1 MSVLAAIRPDDWNL
15 ALFVH
20 VLGALALVGALAT
33 AAAYLFAARRDGSLA
48 LMRAGYGALLIGA
61 LPAFLVTRIA
71 AQWAASK
78 EGVLD
83 SEATWIVAGFVS
95 TDIGFVFLVAAT
107 VAAGLAVRRAGAEET
122 SGELGRSV
130 SIAAWLVGLLIVV
143 YAVMIWMM
151 TAKPG

>member
-1 MSVLAAIRPDDWNL
+1 MDL

-20 VLGALALVGALAT
+20 VLGAFALVGALAT
-33 AAAYLFAARRDGSLA
+33 AAAYLVAARRDGSLE

-61 LPAFLVTRIA
+61 LPAFIVTRMA
-71 AQWAASK
+71 AQWVAS
-78 EGVLD
+78 EQNLLD
-83 SEATWIVAGFVS
+83 SEATWIVAGIVA
-95 TDIGFVFLVAAT
+95 TDVGFVFLVAAT
-107 VAAGLAVRRAGAEET
+107 VAAGLAVRRAGAQET
-122 SGELGRSV
+122 GGEPGRGV